1 MTRPASKKANFH
13 VGNLDA
19 TTVHRYKQIVLL
31 WSRATG
37 AANIY
42 RKALRCTKPGLFYF
56 GKWIP
61 LDINCP
67 LRLVAGLIKVQKA
80 LKLNTKICSALS
92 DPVKGRSGQH
102 QSLGLWCI

>member
-1 MTRPASKKANFH
+1 MW
-13 VGNLDA
+13 VILMLL
-19 TTVHRYKQIVLL
+19 HRYKQIVLL

-61 LDINCP
+61 LDINCQ
-67 LRLVAGLIKVQKA
+67 LRLITKSPE
-80 LKLNTKICSALS
+80 TTYKICSVLS
-92 DPVKGRSGQH
+92 EPVRGRSGQH
-102 QSLGLWCI
+102 QSL

>member
-61 LDINCP
+61 LDINCQ
-67 LRLVAGLIKVQKA
+67 LRLITGSPE
-80 LKLNTKICSALS
+80 TTYKICSVLS
-92 DPVKGRSGQH
+92 EPVRGRSGQH
-102 QSLGLWCI
+102 QSL